1 MPITLESFLADH
13 AGEILTLW
21 AERVRASRSVVPGAP
36 LAEAEVERSVRGAYD
51 DLLAAVRQQPVGVAA
66 TNGRFVLETRADTS
80 PPRNLA
86 QADTLLALV
95 AGREVLRDLLTRQ
108 LSPDDAAARL
118 PDLAAGFDRV
128 VASYGRVGCAR
139 CLSVQDES
147 RQRIERRLETVV
159 EHSLDAIVLCDEEG
173 VIEAWNRGAA
183 QLLGRT
189 AEEMLGRCLG
199 SLSPQGNDGAWLP
212 ALLARVREEGHARF
226 PDTPLVGPK
235 GERLWVDASYTR
247 VRDPG
252 GRQIGLWAVFR
263 DMTEQRRLIEDNLQA
278 ERLALIGTMSA
289 KFAHEIRNPLA
300 SILLNLDLIR
310 DALQRHPAHGPAA
323 AVATGEDEEIV
334 DSIAHE
340 VERIQHVVQDYLR
353 FARLPRVQ
361 RHAVELDDVLRL
373 GLGLLAPEFKQHGV
387 TLELA
392 LDGGER
398 PVAADADQIWQ
409 VVMNLARNAMEALPR
424 GGHLAVMTTPGP
436 TGVECVVEDDGPG
449 IPLEVQDRIF
459 VPFFSTKH
467 AGTGLGLPFVRQ
479 VLAEHRS
486 ALRLDSAPGQGARF
500 SFVLPYADAD

>member
-1 MPITLESFLADH
+1 MPTALESFLTDH
-13 AGEILTLW
+13 AGEILSLW
-21 AERVRASRSVVPGAP
+21 VERVRATRSSGALGP
-36 LAEAEVERSVRGAYD
+36 APAAEVEPNVRRAYA
-51 DLLAAVRQQPVGVAA
+51 DLLSAVGPPAGAAAPTGGVLV
-66 TNGRFVLETRADTS
+66 FD
-80 PPRNLA
+80 PRGEGPARTAA

-95 AGREVLRDLLTRQ
+95 AGRDVVRELLSRQ
-108 LSPDDAAARL
+108 LPPEEVAVRL
-118 PDLAAGFDRV
+118 PDLAAAFDRV
-128 VASYGRVGCAR
+128 VASYGRLGCAR
-139 CLSVQDES
+139 CLSVQDET

-159 EHSLDAIVLCDEEG
+159 EHSLDAIVLCDEHG

-183 QLLGRT
+183 QLLGRP
-189 AEEMLGRCLG
+189 AEEMLGKSLDT
-199 SLSPQGNDGAWLP
+199 LSPAGGDGAWLP

-226 PDTPLVGPK
+226 PETPLAGPK

-310 DALQRHPAHGPAA
+310 DALQRRAPAHNAA
-323 AVATGEDEEIV
+323 AAAAAGEDEEIV

-361 RHAVELDDVLRL
+361 RYAVEVDDVLRR
-373 GLGLLAPEFKQHGV
+373 GMGLLAPELKQHGV
-387 TLELA
+387 ALA
-392 LDGGER
+392 LHLEGGAR
-398 PVAADADQIWQ
+398 PVAADADQLWQ
-409 VVMNLARNAMEALPR
+409 VVLNLARNAMEALPH
-424 GGHLAVMTTPGP
+424 GGTLTVTTTAGP
-436 TGVECVVEDDGPG
+436 DGVECVVEDDGPG

-486 ALRLDSAPGQGARF
+486 ALRLASAPGQGARF
-500 SFVLPYADAD
+500 SFVLPYADVD